1 MSLRQE
7 LENEMV
13 RNSVTLD
20 VERCRLIAKLIL
32 PANYR
37 ELLGD
42 NRDQCILRLRRQL
55 RKLSKRD
62 DNEQMQVKESIGKL
76 IKRGFVSLK
85 QNLSPEEADI
95 VEKHQTD
102 Y

>member
-1 MSLRQE
+1 MSLKQE
-7 LENEMV
+7 IENEMV
-13 RNSVTLD
+13 KNSVTYD
-20 VERCRLIAKLIL
+20 IEGCRLIAKLIL

-62 DNEQMQVKESIGKL
+62 QTEQMQVKESIGKL

-85 QNLSPEEADI
+85 QDFI
-95 VEKHQTD
+95 GH
-102 Y
+102 